1 VLARVVTAVACSLAG
16 AVIAVAGADAQPR
29 ETPSVGCGD
38 IIGHDRPSTYRVALS
53 AVAVPPS
60 LLLNVGNDSS
70 AAPFSFWTKAG
81 IVIRAGYAATVT
93 VSPSLAGRV
102 HITWGGVTGARIRFA
117 ACGHGAKWNAYAG
130 GFLARVEHFCVP
142 LTVSVGGRKKTVLFG
157 VGRRC
162 PP

>member
-1 VLARVVTAVACSLAG
+1 MACSFAV
-16 AVIAVAGADAQPR
+16 AVIAVAAADALWR
-29 ETPSVGCGD
+29 DATTVGCGD
-38 IIGHDRPSTYRVALS
+38 IIGHGRPSTYRVALS

-93 VSPSLAGRV
+93 VAPSLASRV
-102 HITWGGVTGARIRFA
+102 HITWGGVAGTRIRFA
-117 ACGHGAKWNAYAG
+117 PCRQGAEWNAYAG
-130 GFLARVEHFCVP
+130 GFLARLEHACVP
-142 LTVSVGGRKKTVLFG
+142 LIVSVGDEKKTLLFG

-162 PP
+162 SP